1 KIVVDSNP
9 DVVNHNIETVRR
21 LSKGFRDN
29 ADYDRSLEVLSNV
42 KKLNSKMLT
51 KSGVM
56 VGIGETFEEI
66 TKVMDDLRSHSC
78 DILTIGQYL
87 RPSMNHAEV
96 KEYVT
101 LKRFEEYK
109 VLGKEKGFRYIASG
123 PLVRSSYQAKKQFEG
138 E

>member
-1 KIVVDSNP
+1 MNQ
-9 DVVNHNIETVRR
+9 
-21 LSKGFRDN
+21 
-29 ADYDRSLEVLSNV
+29 
-42 KKLNSKMLT
+42 
-51 KSGVM
+51 
-56 VGIGETFEEI
+56 
-66 TKVMDDLRSHSC
+66 VMDDLREHSC

-101 LKRFEEYK
+101 LERFEEYK